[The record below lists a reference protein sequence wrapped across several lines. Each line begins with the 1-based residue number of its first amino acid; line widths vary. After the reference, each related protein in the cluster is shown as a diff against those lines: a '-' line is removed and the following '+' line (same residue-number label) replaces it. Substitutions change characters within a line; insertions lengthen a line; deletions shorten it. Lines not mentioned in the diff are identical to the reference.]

1 MKLIKIFCFYF
12 VLASYAFAYL
22 GSSNSNFVDEGR
34 LLETYYRLGV
44 HIPQQANNGVVIAV
58 IGTGILQSHEA
69 FQSANFVGA
78 YDFETGENVSTL
90 YNDHETMVAGMIVS
104 NSIENGLRGINPDAK
119 ILDLDIQDASGSYQ
133 QAYIADAIRYAADNI
148 SGKCIINMSLAKTD
162 PLGEI
167 RQAIDY
173 ANSKGCMLL
182 TGSGNTGRKSSTYPQ
197 NYPNSGVV
205 SVTGLNS
212 DETERDSVA
221 SVADTLV
228 YAAPFDV
235 YSTTSYSYQYRDLTG
250 TSFSCPI
257 IVGLAS
263 LVWGNNNSLS
273 VSEVYSKLDA
283 HGELILNDPI
293 ATTDFRKINVRSLVQ
308 SYVDL
313 HEKVI
318 ETDIDGDG
326 YIEQLFLEI
335 STDKTTGQFL
345 KGYLTHILD
354 DDGTKISVFQEL

>member
-1 MKLIKIFCFYF
+1 MRLIKIVCFYL
-12 VLASYAFAYL
+12 VLASYGLAYL
-22 GSSNSNFVDEGR
+22 GPANSNFVDEGR
-34 LLETYYRLGV
+34 LLETDYRLGV
-44 HIPQQANNGVVIAV
+44 HIPQQANNDVVIAV
-58 IGTGILQSHEA
+58 IGTGIYKDHEA

-78 YDFETGENVSTL
+78 YDFETGENVTTL
-90 YNDHETMVAGMIVS
+90 YSDHETMVAGTIVS
-104 NSIENGLRGINPDAK
+104 NSIENGLRGVNPDAQ
-119 ILDLDIQDASGSYQ
+119 ILDLDIQDSSGTLQ
-133 QAYIADAIRYAADNI
+133 QSYIAEAIRYAADNI
-148 SGKCIINMSLAKTD
+148 SGKCIINMSLGVPNTGG
-162 PLGEI
+162 LI
-167 RQAIDY
+167 TQAIDY
-173 ANSKGCMLL
+173 ANNKGCMLL
-182 TGSGNTGRKSSTYPQ
+182 TAAGNTGLKSIAFPE

-221 SVADTLV
+221 SVADTLK

-235 YSTTSYSYQYRDLTG
+235 YSTTSYNSKYRDLTG

-257 IVGLAS
+257 ISGLAS
-263 LVWGNNNSLS
+263 LIWGNDPSLT
-273 VSEVYSKLDA
+273 VTDVYSKLDA

-293 ATTDFRKINVRSLVQ
+293 ATTDFRKINVRSLVE

-313 HEKVI
+313 HEKVV

-326 YIEQLFLEI
+326 FVEQLYLEI